1 MGHHLPIVALCPH
14 SATGGAD
21 MALTPSSSPS
31 PALYGAPPLPL
42 PRCID

>member
-31 PALYGAPPLPL
+31 PALYGAPPPPL
-42 PRCID
+42 APLY